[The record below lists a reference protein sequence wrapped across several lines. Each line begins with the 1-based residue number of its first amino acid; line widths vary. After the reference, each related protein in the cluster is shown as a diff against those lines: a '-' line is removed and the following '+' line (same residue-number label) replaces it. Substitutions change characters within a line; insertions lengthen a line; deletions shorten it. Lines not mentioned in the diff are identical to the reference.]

1 MSTMTMVQ
9 VGDLGEIYDGPH
21 ATPQRLERGRK
32 YFLNIGSLVDGR
44 LDLAQSD
51 FVGEEE
57 FARWTR
63 RVTPR
68 EGDLLFSYETRL
80 GDAALMPPHISA
92 CLGRRMALLRPDPN
106 VVDARFLLYAWLSPQ
121 FQSEIRQRAIHGAT
135 VSRIPLVEL
144 PQWPFALPDLGVQRA
159 VGEVL
164 GALDDK
170 IATNRRILNAAD
182 DLVRANYAR
191 LPASENVVLG
201 DIARS
206 VRQQVGAAEIGVN
219 AVYVGLEHFD
229 RERLWLQRFGA
240 GGDVTSAK
248 NAFETGDTLFGKLRP
263 YFHKVG
269 VAPESGVC
277 STDILVIRALDER
290 TRWLVAAASGS
301 SEAIARAVQNSNGTR
316 MPRAKWEDI
325 ADLAVPDPAS
335 REVAAFEAW
344 AEALG
349 KRCFAAVVENET
361 LAKTRDEL
369 LPLLMSGRIT
379 VKDAVKRV
387 EGVA

>member
-1 MSTMTMVQ
+1 MMMSTSMM
-9 VGDLGEIYDGPH
+9 
-21 ATPQRLERGRK
+21 R
-32 YFLNIGSLVDGR
+32 
-44 LDLAQSD
+44 
-51 FVGEEE
+51 
-57 FARWTR
+57 
-63 RVTPR
+63 
-68 EGDLLFSYETRL
+68 
-80 GDAALMPPHISA
+80 
-92 CLGRRMALLRPDPN
+92 
-106 VVDARFLLYAWLSPQ
+106 ARFGPSVLPQ
-121 FQSEIRQRAIHGAT
+121 FAYWYFVAEGNRQLLTMASSVGTPGIGQ
-135 VSRIPLVEL
+135 PLASLKSV
-144 PQWPFALPDLGVQRA
+144 PFLLPDLDVQQGIA
-159 VGEVL
+159 EVL